1 MVKCIFKLDPIKII
15 TMANNKFYKTTSTN
29 VLKIFRYLKVCQ
41 NNGTDFL
48 TVGEI
53 ARGTGLHK
61 WTVSRTLDIWM
72 SPVVDMT
79 IPEELEDVGLKLKLV
94 RLSNP
99 GLSEEQVLKLLK
111 IRLY

>member
-1 MVKCIFKLDPIKII
+1 
-15 TMANNKFYKTTSTN
+15 MANNKFYKTTNTN
-29 VLKIFRYLKVCQ
+29 VLKIYRFLKTVQ
-41 NNGTDFL
+41 GNGTDYS

-72 SPVVDMT
+72 SSMVEMI

-94 RLSNP
+94 KLSNNN
-99 GLSEEQVLKLLK
+99 LSEEQVLRILK

>member
-1 MVKCIFKLDPIKII
+1 
-15 TMANNKFYKTTSTN
+15 MANNKFYKTTNTN
-29 VLKIFRYLKVCQ
+29 VLKIYRFLKTAQ
-41 NNGTDFL
+41 SNGTDYS

-72 SPVVDMT
+72 SSMVEMI

-94 RLSNP
+94 KLSNNN
-99 GLSEEQVLKLLK
+99 LSEEQVLRLLK

>member
-1 MVKCIFKLDPIKII
+1 
-15 TMANNKFYKTTSTN
+15 MANSKFYKTTNTN
-29 VLKIFRYLKVCQ
+29 VLKIYRFLRDSQK
-41 NNGTDFL
+41 GGADFS

-72 SPVVDMT
+72 SPIVETT

-94 RLSNP
+94 KLTKTD
-99 GLSEEQVLKLLK
+99 LSEEQVLRMLR

>member
-1 MVKCIFKLDPIKII
+1 
-15 TMANNKFYKTTSTN
+15 MANAKFYKMTSVN
-29 VLKIFRYLKVCQ
+29 VLKIYRFLREAQ
-41 NNGTDFL
+41 NNGTDFS

-72 SPVVDMT
+72 SPIVEMM

-94 RLSNP
+94 KLTNP
-99 GLSEEQVLKLLK
+99 NLSEEQVLRFLK

>member
-1 MVKCIFKLDPIKII
+1 
-15 TMANNKFYKTTSTN
+15 MANAKFYKTTSTN
-29 VLKIFRYLKVCQ
+29 VLKIYRFLKEAQ
-41 NNGTDFL
+41 NNGTDFS

-72 SPVVDMT
+72 SPVVEMV

-94 RLSNP
+94 KLTGP
-99 GLSEEQVLKLLK
+99 ELSEDQILRLLK

>member
-1 MVKCIFKLDPIKII
+1 
-15 TMANNKFYKTTSTN
+15 MANNKFYKTTSMN
-29 VLKIFRYLKVCQ
+29 VLKIYRYLKGCQ
-41 NNGTDFL
+41 NNGTDFS

-53 ARGTGLHK
+53 SRGTGLHK

-72 SPVVDMT
+72 SPVIEMT

-94 RLSNP
+94 KLTNP
-99 GLSEEQVLKLLK
+99 GLSEEQVLRLLK

>member
-1 MVKCIFKLDPIKII
+1 
-15 TMANNKFYKTTSTN
+15 MANGKFYKTTCMN
-29 VLKIFRYLKVCQ
+29 VLKIYRFLKTSQ
-41 NNGTDFL
+41 ENGTDFS

-72 SPVVDMT
+72 SPIVEMV

-94 RLSNP
+94 KLTNP
-99 GLSEEQVLKLLK
+99 SLSEEQVLRLLK